1 MRQVSEGIVLT
12 STRYGDNRLVV
23 NIYTREEG
31 RRGFLVRMPETAR
44 GKVKSSYFFPL
55 SQLEIAFNS
64 PKEKQEL
71 VYIGDVKVV
80 YAYREMYSDIRK
92 SSVACFLA
100 EVMGRCIS
108 ESETDTRFYDVLS
121 SALRRFDMQRE
132 GVAEFHLFFLLA
144 MAEYLGFYPH
154 AAEHATDVYFDLRE
168 GCFVSVPPM
177 HEDYLSKDVAEDL
190 AILMQARRQSV
201 DGFPESL
208 LFASDHRQALLQALA
223 AYCRIQS
230 GIGGT
235 FKSLEVL
242 RDVFQ

>member
-177 HEDYLSKDVAEDL
+177 KT
-190 AILMQARRQSV
+190 I
-201 DGFPESL
+201 FPRMWL
-208 LFASDHRQALLQALA
+208 K
-223 AYCRIQS
+223 I
-230 GIGGT
+230 
-235 FKSLEVL
+235 
-242 RDVFQ
+242 